1 MTTALYAIY
10 KQTSD
15 LNDLPDYVL
24 SLCADCAA
32 APSTRTAV
40 KLDTD
45 TTHCDHCDAN

>member
-1 MTTALYAIY
+1 MTSLYAIY

-24 SLCADCAA
+24 SLCDSCAA

-45 TTHCDHCDAN
+45 TDFCSACETQS